1 MARIQDVIDSV
12 FRSERGIPFEVLDML
27 NAKYLIDQQSKLSK
41 NPSALGNAWYVDSFV
56 HVNSATE
63 ELSQLKSFNSRTEA
77 IIHDKDFG
85 DYASSLVN
93 HAADSNT
100 SRSIAMTQYA
110 PNRLVYKT
118 NCEREEFAVFSEI
131 WYGPN
136 KGWTAYIDN
145 QKVDVDGF
153 NHVRVNY
160 LLRGMKIPAGE
171 HEIVFEF
178 NPKKFVDGEKV
189 SLASS
194 LIILLLIGGW
204 LFSEFKN
211 LKS

>member
-1 MARIQDVIDSV
+1 M
-12 FRSERGIPFEVLDML
+12 
-27 NAKYLIDQQSKLSK
+27 DQ
-41 NPSALGNAWYVDSFV
+41 
-56 HVNSATE
+56 
-63 ELSQLKSFNSRTEA
+63 
-77 IIHDKDFG
+77 I
-85 DYASSLVN
+85 
-93 HAADSNT
+93 
-100 SRSIAMTQYA
+100 
-110 PNRLVYKT
+110 
-118 NCEREEFAVFSEI
+118 
-131 WYGPN
+131 
-136 KGWTAYIDN
+136 KGGRHISTIK
-145 QKVDVDGF
+145 KVDVDGF